1 MTTGPNRHGQDWKPQ
16 PHHRGELPLDISIAL
31 VTTSNEQSVDLS
43 GGAAPSLPASRSGA
57 AAAVRGSSLASAIL
71 EHCRKVLPVRVTFIR
86 LMRHNVP
93 IESVVEQ
100 CCVTHKTVFE
110 WRHRVLAT
118 VTGYQGRI
126 VLRDTAWVNETYI
139 IDTDLSRGYR
149 QARKRGLSRQKLCI
163 CVAIDIHKN
172 PVAVVCGHGK
182 PSSARVRKAMG
193 SWMSP
198 GSLPLRDLERAYNT
212 LVRGRRARER
222 VTRDRCE
229 RPGLPEAD
237 GDSERPVILT
247 QAQPLALYGDVVRH
261 LQTYFGWYVWRCRVN

>member
-43 GGAAPSLPASRSGA
+43 GGAALSLPASRSGAA

-86 LMRHNVP
+86 LMRHNAP

-172 PVAVVCGHGK
+172 PVAVVCGHGQLDV
-182 PSSARVRKAMG
+182 ARVAAHPR
-193 SWMSP
+193 P
-198 GSLPLRDLERAYNT
+198 GAG
-212 LVRGRRARER
+212 VQHVGQGRRAREQ

-247 QAQPLALYGDVVRH
+247 
-261 LQTYFGWYVWRCRVN
+261 

>member
-1 MTTGPNRHGQDWKPQ
+1 MTTGPYRHGYDWKPR
-16 PHHRGELPLDISIAL
+16 PYPRGELPLAISIAL
-31 VTTSNEQSVDLS
+31 VTTSNEQSDDLS
-43 GGAAPSLPASRSGA
+43 GGTAPSLPASRGGAA

-139 IDTDLSRGYR
+139 IDTDLSRATGRRVSAAYP
-149 QARKRGLSRQKLCI
+149 ARSCAFASPSTSTRTPSR
-163 CVAIDIHKN
+163 
-172 PVAVVCGHGK
+172 
-182 PSSARVRKAMG
+182 SSAAAG
-193 SWMSP
+193 SP
-198 GSLPLRDLERAYNT
+198 A
-212 LVRGRRARER
+212 RRA
-222 VTRDRCE
+222 
-229 RPGLPEAD
+229 
-237 GDSERPVILT
+237 
-247 QAQPLALYGDVVRH
+247 
-261 LQTYFGWYVWRCRVN
+261 